1 MPLLGKIERPR
12 PLPISIGT
20 AVLEATG
27 RLGAAGPAER
37 H

>member
-27 RLGAAGPAER
+27 LGNARPAER